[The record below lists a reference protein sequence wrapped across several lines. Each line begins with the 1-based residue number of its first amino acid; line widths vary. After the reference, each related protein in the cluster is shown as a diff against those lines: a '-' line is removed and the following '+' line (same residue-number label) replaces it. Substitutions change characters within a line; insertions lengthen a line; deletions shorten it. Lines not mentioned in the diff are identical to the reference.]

1 MINRIRIQNYK
12 SIIDV
17 TVDLSPITVLV
28 GRSGTGKSNF
38 VEAIRCLRDV
48 LTSRQQ
54 MQNLQENWSQIK
66 PAMSVDSSISFD
78 IAFSVSGISE
88 QYRYQLTLGPQCA
101 PIFVQE
107 ERLEF
112 GSTCIFHQT
121 CVLPNQGGGGGFGF
135 GGQSPKWIVEPAL
148 LQVPPAGPLALGRIP
163 AISEAV
169 IAFTALTTGI
179 GCYTFPDKVLS
190 GARTNERTSGLND
203 DGTNFLDTLKEIVS
217 NLQDFTSR
225 RNIVSALQR
234 VNSSVSSI
242 ELNDLQNPAHVVVG
256 HKFGG
261 KTLGLQLSQ
270 ESDGFRRFYAH
281 LLALYQRPPKQTLV
295 FEHPEDGIHP
305 GALSLLAEE
314 FLAAPENNRGQ
325 VILTTHS
332 PGLLDQFDVNQMRVV
347 ELDDFHTRISPVS
360 DVQRESIRDHL
371 LTPGELLTVDP
382 ARSNAVEAETS
393 TLCSGSCC
401 VSKETVKLQQCRS

>member
-1 MINRIRIQNYK
+1 VINRIRIQNYK
-12 SIIDV
+12 SIVDV

-48 LTSRQQ
+48 LSSQQ
-54 MQNLQENWSQIK
+54 RTQKLQEQWPQIK
-66 PAMSVDSSISFD
+66 PAMSADSRLSFD
-78 IAFSVSGISE
+78 IEFSVLGIPE
-88 QYRYQLTLGPQCA
+88 PYKYQLTLGPEGRLN
-101 PIFVQE
+101 PVQE
-107 ERLEF
+107 ERLDF
-112 GSTCIFHQT
+112 GSTCIFHQESS
-121 CVLPNQGGGGGFGF
+121 LPRQGGGGGFGGS
-135 GGQSPKWIVEPAL
+135 GGKKSSWIVEPAL
-148 LQVPPAGPLALGRIP
+148 LQVPPAGPVALGRIP

-190 GARTNERTSGLND
+190 GGRTTERTSGLND

-225 RNIVSALQR
+225 RNMVSALQR
-234 VNSSVSSI
+234 VNNSVSSV
-242 ELNDLQNPAHVVVG
+242 ELNDLQNPGHVIVG

-314 FLAAPENNRGQ
+314 FLAAPANNRGQ

-332 PGLLDQFDVNQMRVV
+332 PGLLDQFDVDQMRVV

-360 DVQRESIRDHL
+360 DEQRNSIREHL

-382 ARSNAVEAETS
+382 ARSNAVETETS
-393 TLCSGSCC
+393 TL
-401 VSKETVKLQQCRS
+401 